1 MTMTTIEELISKMTL
16 SEKAGLCSGLDN
28 WHTKAVERLHI
39 PSIMMADGPHGL
51 RKEQPSKGVSAFTP
65 SYPSTCFPTASALAC
80 SWDRGLLFEVGQALA
95 EECLQQ
101 GVSVILG
108 PGVNIKRSP
117 LCGRNFEYFSED
129 PYLAGEM
136 AVGHIKGVQSK
147 GIGTSLKHFAAN
159 NQEYRRMS
167 IDALVDE
174 RALREIYL
182 SAFEKAVK
190 QAQPWTVMC
199 AYNRLNGTYCSENTW
214 LLNNVLRDEWGFKGI
229 VMSDWGAVNQR
240 TRALDAGLDLEMP
253 GGNRDNDAKLV
264 AAVQNH
270 AIDSEILDESVARLL
285 KLVED
290 GTRNKKE
297 GFHYDID
304 RHHALARKVATE
316 CIILLKNEDDILPLD
331 PADKIA
337 VIGDFARKPRYQGYG
352 SSVINPT
359 RLDNTYDELV
369 KLVGENGRISYAA
382 GFVRDS
388 EEIDHNLV
396 KSACEIAKSAR
407 VGVVFLGLPELAE
420 TEGIDRDHLHLPHN
434 QNELVRE
441 LLKVNPNLVVVLS
454 NGAPVEMPWV
464 KDVKA
469 ILEGYLG
476 GQAGGGA
483 LADILLGRV
492 NPSGK
497 LAETFPLKLEDNPSY
512 ENFPG
517 GPQTVQYRESIFV
530 GYRYY
535 DKVGRKVLFPFGHGL
550 SYTSFVYED
559 LKITRTSIA
568 AGEKVRVSCSIR
580 NTGQRTGKEIVQLYV
595 GRAKHGFFAPQ
606 ELRGFE
612 KVELAPGQS
621 HQVIFQLDE
630 RSFAYY
636 DVEKRAW
643 SVASGEYQICI
654 GASSRD
660 IRLSGMITIEGG
672 YTGKTDSN
680 KLHSFYTSLRNNHFP
695 ESAFQVLYGRVLPS
709 DHVPLRGEI
718 TLNTSLLDFRKTL
731 FGRLVI
737 AILKREFRK
746 QSGPGDD
753 ALHEQ
758 MVEKIMLEIP
768 LQNLTNLSDGHLTEK
783 TAKAMVQLANG
794 RLLAALRS
802 LRS

>member
-1 MTMTTIEELISKMTL
+1 MSMMNIEELVSQLTL

-39 PSIMMADGPHGL
+39 PSIMVADGPHGL
-51 RKEQPSKGVSAFTP
+51 RKEQPSDGVSAFAP

-80 SWDRGLLFEVGQALA
+80 SWDRNLLFEVGQALA
-95 EECLQQ
+95 EECLQEE
-101 GVSVILG
+101 VSIILG

-136 AVGHIKGVQSK
+136 AVNHIKGVQSE

-182 SAFEKAVK
+182 PAFEKAIK

-199 AYNRLNGTYCSENTW
+199 AYNRLNGVYCSENKW
-214 LLNNVLRDEWGFKGI
+214 LLNDVLRDEWGFRGI
-229 VMSDWGAVNQR
+229 VMSDWGAINQR
-240 TRALDAGLDLEMP
+240 TRALAAGLDLEMP
-253 GGNRDNDAKLV
+253 GGNRDNDSKLV
-264 AAVQNH
+264 VAVQNH
-270 AIDSEILDESVARLL
+270 ELDSEMLDESVARLL
-285 KLVED
+285 KLVE
-290 GTRNKKE
+290 GGICNRKE
-297 GFHYDID
+297 GFHYGID
-304 RHHALARKVATE
+304 QHHALARKVAAE
-316 CIILLKNEDDILPLD
+316 CIVLLKNEEEILPLD

-359 RLDNTYDELV
+359 RLDNAFDELV
-369 KLVGENGRISYAA
+369 KIATENSQISYAD

-388 EEIDHNLV
+388 EKVDHNLV
-396 KSACEIAKSAR
+396 QAACELARSAQ
-407 VGVVFLGLPELAE
+407 VVVVFLGLPELAE
-420 TEGIDRDHLHLPHN
+420 TEGIDRAHLHLPHN
-434 QNELVRE
+434 QNELVKE
-441 LLKVNPNLVVVLS
+441 LLKVNSNLVVVLS
-454 NGAPVEMPWV
+454 NGAPIEMPWAR
-464 KDVKA
+464 DVKA
-469 ILEGYLG
+469 ILEGYLA

-483 LADILLGRV
+483 LADVLFGRV

-535 DKVGRKVLFPFGHGL
+535 DKAGQKVLFPFGHGL
-550 SYTSFVYED
+550 SYTSFAYDD
-559 LKITRTSIA
+559 LKIERTHIQ
-568 AGEKVRVSCSIR
+568 AGEKVQVSCTIHNS
-580 NTGQRTGKEIVQLYV
+580 GQHMGKEIVQLYI
-595 GRAKHGFFAPQ
+595 GHAQDDFYAPK
-606 ELRGFE
+606 ELKGFE

-621 HQVIFQLDE
+621 KQVTFQLDE
-630 RSFAYY
+630 RTFAYY
-636 DVEKRAW
+636 DVEKQDW
-643 SVASGEYQICI
+643 VIASGEYQILI

-660 IRLSGMITIEGG
+660 IRLSGTVLIESG
-672 YTGKTDSN
+672 YVVRKDKNNSRF
-680 KLHSFYTSLRNNHFP
+680 FYASLKNNHFT
-695 ESAFQVLYGRVLPS
+695 EAAFQTLYGKVLPQEHAPS
-709 DHVPLRGEI
+709 RGDI

-731 FGRLVI
+731 FGRLVV
-737 AILKREFRK
+737 AILKREFTK
-746 QSGPGDD
+746 QSVSGYD

-768 LQNLTNLSDGHLTEK
+768 LQNLINLSDGHLTEK
-783 TAKAMVQLANG
+783 NAKALVQLANG